1 MTVET
6 ECLFSCRES
15 QSSPPGQLLIASVA
29 QRMLILAANVG
40 GVKCRKGRRG
50 GRVQS
55 SLEKQPASTAEER
68 TLVFTDASRSAVT

>member
-1 MTVET
+1 
-6 ECLFSCRES
+6 
-15 QSSPPGQLLIASVA
+15 
-29 QRMLILAANVG
+29 MLILAANVG